1 MDEYVRRLLALR
13 NMLRRSATTFHDLM
27 ESNERSV
34 QPDSVGKV
42 RDLIEASM
50 NTIEEMPINRT
61 DGNNTPT

>member
-27 ESNERSV
+27 ESNERSI

-50 NTIEEMPINRT
+50 NTIEEMPIDGA
-61 DGNNTPT
+61 DGNHTPT

>member
-1 MDEYVRRLLALR
+1 MDEYVRPLLALR